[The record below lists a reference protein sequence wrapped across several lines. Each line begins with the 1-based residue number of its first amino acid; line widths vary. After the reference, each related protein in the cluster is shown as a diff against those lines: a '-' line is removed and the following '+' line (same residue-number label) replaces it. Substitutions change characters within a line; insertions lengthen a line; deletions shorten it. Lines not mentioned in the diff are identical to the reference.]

1 MNRITK
7 FWNEGSLILIPTRWL
22 LAVSVAV
29 FVVQPLLF
37 SLDASA
43 GDGKE
48 GRVDWSMG
56 AIQATGTGFAPDR
69 MKKNPGQARA
79 AAKRAAHS
87 VAMGRLLELVED
99 IHVDS
104 TTVVKNYVLE
114 SDVVKTNVRGI
125 LNGARVVKETP
136 LPDGSYETTLEINLA
151 NVQQSLKLTSV
162 SPPRELE
169 WKGTPQIPQAPK
181 DMEYTGLIVDA
192 VGLSVQECLNPKIVM
207 EDGQVVYSQGFVDS
221 NILANHHVAGYV
233 KGLDEARRH
242 DRVTANPLMIK
253 ALALAEGSHTDLVI
267 HQADAQLVHLDPKH
281 LDFLKKAKVLIVY

>member
-1 MNRITK
+1 MNRISK
-7 FWNEGSLILIPTRWL
+7 FWRQGSSDPTPTKWL
-22 LAVSVAV
+22 LAMSVGL
-29 FVVQPLLF
+29 FVVQPLIF

-43 GDGKE
+43 GNGEE
-48 GRVDWSMG
+48 GMVDWSMG

-87 VAMGRLLELVED
+87 VALGRLLELVED

-104 TTVVKNYVLE
+104 TTVVKNYILE
-114 SDVVKTNVRGI
+114 SDVVRTNVRGI
-125 LNGARVVKETP
+125 IHGARIVKETH

-151 NVQQSLKLTSV
+151 NVQQAFKPTSL

-169 WKGTPQIPQAPK
+169 WEGTPQKSPTPK
-181 DMEYTGLIVDA
+181 NMEYTGLIVDA
-192 VGLSVQECLNPKIVM
+192 VGLSVQECLDPKIVM
-207 EDGQVVYSQGFVDS
+207 EDGQVVYSQGYVDS
-221 NILANHHVAGYV
+221 QILVNRHVAGYV
-233 KGLDEARRH
+233 KGLDKARSH

-253 ALALAEGSHTDLVI
+253 AVALAEGSQTDLVI
-267 HQADAQLVHLDPKH
+267 QQADAQLVHLDPKH